1 MDQKKDEKLFTEFP
15 AITTAEWE
23 AKIREDL
30 KGADYEKKLV
40 YETYEGIKLKPYYR
54 AEDLSSLG
62 YLKSNPGETVHP
74 TKEYELSLLTSAAN
88 HCSFSITT

>member
-15 AITTAEWE
+15 AVTTAEWE

-40 YETYEGIKLKPYYR
+40 YQTYEGIKLKPYYR

-62 YLKSNPGETVHP
+62 YLKSNPGEYPYVRG
-74 TKEYELSLLTSAAN
+74 N
-88 HCSFSITT
+88 HSKCNHWRPIN